1 MKTEEDQIL
10 WIFHSSK
17 TLMRLNKYIA
27 HCGVCSRRKAAELVK
42 SGQISVNG
50 SIEENP
56 SYLVIEGD
64 KVEYKGK
71 VLKVEERKVYILMN
85 KPKNTLTTLSDEN
98 GRMTVR
104 DIIGDKVKERIYP
117 VGRLDRMTT
126 GLLLLT
132 NDGDLATKLAHP
144 SGEVK
149 KFYRAVLDKKLP
161 ELDLEKIRNGLTLE
175 DGFIKVDG
183 ADYVKGGEGAVIGLE
198 LHSGRNRIIRRIF
211 EHLGYTVDRLDRE
224 YYAGLTKKD
233 LKRGWWR
240 HLNEQE
246 IIMLKHFI

>member
-1 MKTEEDQIL
+1 
-10 WIFHSSK
+10 
-17 TLMRLNKYIA
+17 MRLNKYIA
-27 HCGVCSRRKAAELVK
+27 HSGVCSRRKAAEYVK
-42 SGQISVNG
+42 EGKVKVNG
-50 SIEENP
+50 VVEENP
-56 SYLVIEGD
+56 SYMVTESD
-64 KVEYKGK
+64 EVEFQGK
-71 VLKVEERKVYILMN
+71 KLKPEENKVYILMN
-85 KPKNTLTTLSDEN
+85 KPKNTVTTLSDEN
-98 GRMTVR
+98 GRLTVR

-132 NDGDLATKLAHP
+132 NDGDLTTKLSHP

-149 KFYRAVLDKKLP
+149 KFYRVVLDKKIS
-161 ELDLEKIRNGLTLE
+161 DSDVAKIRNGITLE

-183 ADYVKGGEGAVIGLE
+183 IDFVKGGESMVVGIE

-211 EHLGYTVDRLDRE
+211 EHLEYRVERLDRE

-240 HLNEQE
+240 HLNEKE

>member
-1 MKTEEDQIL
+1 
-10 WIFHSSK
+10 
-17 TLMRLNKYIA
+17 MRLNKYIA
-27 HCGVCSRRKAAELVK
+27 HSGVCSRRKAGDLVK
-42 SGQISVNG
+42 AGKVYVNG
-50 SIEENP
+50 KLEINP
-56 SYLVIEGD
+56 SYMVTESD
-64 KVEYKGK
+64 EVVYDGK
-71 VLKVEERKVYILMN
+71 SLKLEENKVYILMN
-85 KPKNTLTTLSDEN
+85 KPKNSVTTLSDEN

-149 KFYRAVLDKKLP
+149 KFYRAVLDKRISD
-161 ELDLEKIRNGLTLE
+161 EDVAKIRNGVTLE

-183 ADYVKGGEGAVIGLE
+183 VDFVKGGEGMVIGIE

-211 EHLGYTVDRLDRE
+211 EHVGYRVERLDRE

-240 HLNEQE
+240 HLKEKE
-246 IIMLKHFI
+246 IIMLKHFIK

>member
-1 MKTEEDQIL
+1 
-10 WIFHSSK
+10 
-17 TLMRLNKYIA
+17 MRLNKYIA
-27 HCGVCSRRKAAELVK
+27 HSGVCSRRKAAEIVK
-42 SGQISVNG
+42 DGKIMVNG
-50 SIEENP
+50 QVEENP
-56 SYLVIEGD
+56 SYMVRED
-64 KVEYKGK
+64 DEVSYQGK
-71 VLKVEERKVYILMN
+71 ILKVEENKVYILMN
-85 KPKNTLTTLSDEN
+85 KPKNAVTTLSDEK

-149 KFYRAVLDKKLP
+149 KFYRAVLDKKF
-161 ELDLEKIRNGLTLE
+161 LEEDMEKLRKGVTLE
-175 DGFIKVDG
+175 DGFIQVDG
-183 ADYVKGGEGAVIGLE
+183 ADFVKGGEGMVVGIE

-211 EHLGYTVDRLDRE
+211 EHLGYMVERLDRE

-240 HLNEQE
+240 HLKERE
-246 IIMLKHFI
+246 VIMLKHFIK

>member
-1 MKTEEDQIL
+1 
-10 WIFHSSK
+10 
-17 TLMRLNKYIA
+17 MRLNKYIA
-27 HCGVCSRRKAAELVK
+27 HSGICSRRKAGDLVK
-42 SGQISVNG
+42 AGKVYVNG
-50 SIEENP
+50 QLEINP
-56 SYLVIEGD
+56 SYMVTDTDEVVYD
-64 KVEYKGK
+64 GK
-71 VLKVEERKVYILMN
+71 SLKLEENKVYILMN
-85 KPKNTLTTLSDEN
+85 KPKNTVTTLSDEN

-149 KFYRAVLDKKLP
+149 KFYRAVLDKKISD
-161 ELDLEKIRNGLTLE
+161 EDVEKIRNGVTLE

-183 ADYVKGGEGAVIGLE
+183 VDFVKGGESMVVGIE

-211 EHLGYTVDRLDRE
+211 EHLGYKVERLDRE

-240 HLNEQE
+240 HLKEKE
-246 IIMLKHFI
+246 VIMLKHFIK

>member
-1 MKTEEDQIL
+1 
-10 WIFHSSK
+10 
-17 TLMRLNKYIA
+17 MRLNKYIA
-27 HCGVCSRRKAAELVK
+27 HSGVCSRRKAGDLVK
-42 SGQISVNG
+42 AGKVFVNGQIELNPSYMVLEGDEVQYDNKVLK
-50 SIEENP
+50 IEENK
-56 SYLVIEGD
+56 I
-64 KVEYKGK
+64 
-71 VLKVEERKVYILMN
+71 YILMN
-85 KPKNTLTTLSDEN
+85 KPKNTVTTLSDEN

-126 GLLLLT
+126 GLLLMT

-149 KFYRAVLDKKLP
+149 KFYRAILDKKIS
-161 ELDLEKIRNGLTLE
+161 DADIAKIRNGLTLE

-183 ADYVKGGEGAVIGLE
+183 VDFVKGGDGKVVGIE

-211 EHLGYTVDRLDRE
+211 EHLDYKVERLDRE

-240 HLNEQE
+240 HLKEKE
-246 IIMLKHFI
+246 VIMLKHFIK

>member
-1 MKTEEDQIL
+1 
-10 WIFHSSK
+10 
-17 TLMRLNKYIA
+17 MRLNKFIA

-42 SGQISVNG
+42 SSQVQVNG
-50 SIEENP
+50 KVEDNPSYMVQETDTVAYNGKTLSIEEN
-56 SYLVIEGD
+56 
-64 KVEYKGK
+64 
-71 VLKVEERKVYILMN
+71 KVYILMN
-85 KPKNTLTTLSDEN
+85 KPKNTVTTLSDEN
-98 GRMTVR
+98 GRLTVR

-132 NDGDLATKLAHP
+132 NDGDLTTKLSHP

-149 KFYRAVLDKKLP
+149 KFYRAVLDKALADA
-161 ELDLEKIRNGLTLE
+161 DLEKIRNGLTLE
-175 DGFIKVDG
+175 DGLIKIDG
-183 ADYVKGGEGAVIGLE
+183 ADFVKGGEGKVIGLE

-211 EHLGYTVDRLDRE
+211 EHLGYHVERLDRE

-240 HLNEQE
+240 HLTEKE
-246 IIMLKHFI
+246 IIMLKHFTK

>member
-1 MKTEEDQIL
+1 
-10 WIFHSSK
+10 
-17 TLMRLNKYIA
+17 MRLNKYIS
-27 HCGVCSRRKAAELVK
+27 HCGVTSRRKAGDLVK
-42 SGQISVNG
+42 AGKVYVNG
-50 SIEENP
+50 SIEKNP
-56 SYLVIEGD
+56 SYMVQEGD
-64 KVEYKGK
+64 EVKYNGK
-71 VLKVEERKVYILMN
+71 TLALEENKVYILMN
-85 KPKNTLTTLSDEN
+85 KPKNTVTTLSDEN

-104 DIIGDKVKERIYP
+104 NIIGDKVRERIYP

-132 NDGDLATKLAHP
+132 NDGDLATRLAHP

-149 KFYRAVLDKKLP
+149 KFYRAVLDKAISQ
-161 ELDLEKIRNGLTLE
+161 EDLLKIRNGLTLE

-183 ADYVKGGEGAVIGLE
+183 VDMVKDTDGMQVGIE

-211 EHLGYTVDRLDRE
+211 EHLGYTVVRLDRE

-240 HLNEQE
+240 HLTDREVV
-246 IIMLKHFI
+246 MLKHFV

>member
-1 MKTEEDQIL
+1 
-10 WIFHSSK
+10 
-17 TLMRLNKYIA
+17 MRLNKYIA

-42 SGQISVNG
+42 AGKIFVNG
-50 SIEENP
+50 KMEQNP
-56 SYLVIEGD
+56 SYMVTDTDEVVYD
-64 KVEYKGK
+64 GK
-71 VLKVEERKVYILMN
+71 KISLEEKKVYILMN
-85 KPKNTLTTLSDEN
+85 KPKNTVTTLNDEN
-98 GRMTVR
+98 GRLTVR

-117 VGRLDRMTT
+117 VGRLDMMTT

-149 KFYRAVLDKKLP
+149 KFYRTILDKKIT
-161 ELDLEKIRNGLTLE
+161 EKDIAKIRNGVTLE
-175 DGFIKVDG
+175 DGFIKVDNVDMVRG
-183 ADYVKGGEGAVIGLE
+183 TEGMEVGIE

-211 EHLGYTVDRLDRE
+211 EHLDYRVVRLDRE

-240 HLNEQE
+240 HLKEKE
-246 IIMLKHFI
+246 VIMLKHFV